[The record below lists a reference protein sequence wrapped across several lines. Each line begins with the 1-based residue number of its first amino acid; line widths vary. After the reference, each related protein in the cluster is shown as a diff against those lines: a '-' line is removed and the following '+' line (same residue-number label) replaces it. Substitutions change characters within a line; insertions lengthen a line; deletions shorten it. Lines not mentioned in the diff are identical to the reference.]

1 MLDNFFDKIWP
12 YTVPQEIEL
21 GNLDPSV
28 EDYIVNR
35 VNDQINWYD
44 KKSMLSQKKYKF
56 FTFISIFCS
65 ALTPVAANLLIAD
78 YAYRLIVSMLGVIVT
93 LSQAIINMSKYN
105 EQWIEYR
112 TVCETLK
119 QEKYMFIVSAG
130 VYRDYSDY
138 ETFIYFTERIE
149 SIISQENV
157 NWANIKKQKKEETKS
172 E

>member
-1 MLDNFFDKIWP
+1 MLDKFFDTLWP
-12 YTVPQEIEL
+12 YTQPKEIEL
-21 GNLDPSV
+21 SNLEPFV
-28 EDYIVNR
+28 KDYVVNR

-56 FTFISIFCS
+56 FTFVTILCS
-65 ALTPVAANLLIAD
+65 ALTPIIANLVIPD
-78 YAYRLIVSMLGVIVT
+78 YTYKLVVSILGVVVT

-119 QEKYMFIVSAG
+119 QEKYMFIANAG
-130 VYRDYSDY
+130 VYRDHSDY

-157 NWANIKKQKKEETKS
+157 NWANIKKQKQEEKTI